1 MISENDL
8 LDFVW
13 FRCLD
18 GYEIRPNPAG
28 RADSTSGVLF
38 DGSSEIHRKG
48 DNFEFYHPRLS
59 KDLHREFS
67 RIETELD
74 VLAFVQKWGF
84 IGFAGKSGKVQSE
97 SVEHILNAAKKL
109 KLALHEFDNLQ
120 RISTKSNRRI
130 KAAVI
135 SGDDTTKEQAEIE
148 TARDNITKIFNE
160 NAAPRVR
167 VHLKRIKNAPGF
179 ALSMQ
184 PLSLLGAFWINIS
197 DEFTSSLQPRP
208 CLICGAPILIG
219 PGAKARSDR
228 ETCSE
233 RCKSALYRKRK
244 AEKLNTIKEPS
255 K

>member
-1 MISENDL
+1 MSSENDL

-18 GYEIRPNPAG
+18 GYEIRSNPAG

-48 DNFEFYHPRLS
+48 NNFEFYHPRLS

-67 RIETELD
+67 GIETELD
-74 VLAFVQKWGF
+74 VLDFVQKWGF
-84 IGFAGKSGKVQSE
+84 IGFAEKSGKVQSE
-97 SVEHILNAAKKL
+97 SVDHILNAAKKL

-120 RISTKSNRRI
+120 RIANKSNRRI
-130 KAAVI
+130 KAATI
-135 SGDDTTKEQAEIE
+135 SGDDTTKEHAEIE
-148 TARDNITKIFNE
+148 SARYNITKIFNE

-184 PLSLLGAFWINIS
+184 PLSLLGSFWISVS
-197 DEFTSSLQPRP
+197 DEFTSSLQRRP
-208 CLICGAPILIG
+208 CLICGAPIFIG
-219 PGAKARSDR
+219 PGAKTRSDR
-228 ETCSE
+228 ETCSR
-233 RCKSALYRKRK
+233 RCKTALSRKRK
-244 AEKLNTIKEPS
+244 AEKLNMTQELS